1 MVKEVSHTFW
11 CETSFLLYGV
21 LFTFAAAFI
30 AAIALVFSIG
40 YEDGIAAVAH
50 PKRGLILRHHKA
62 EHHLQADQQRM
73 EIPHDGWL
81 VQQCDP
87 VGGRNTA
94 EGCNALRHQLLFVR
108 IKGIAMFIEILAG
121 NEGKAW

>member
-1 MVKEVSHTFW
+1 MAR
-11 CETSFLLYGV
+11 L
-21 LFTFAAAFI
+21 
-30 AAIALVFSIG
+30 
-40 YEDGIAAVAH
+40 YEDGIAVIAH
-50 PKRGLILRHHKA
+50 AERSFLLCQHKA
-62 EHHLQADQQRM
+62 EHHLQTNQQRM
-73 EIPHDGWL
+73 EVPNNGWL